1 MAIIAASAKVYYGD
15 IVNSKTLGDMITK
28 EQAREIYNYYSQ
40 IEKSE
45 KLIDDLKRA
54 IAKEKENPRYPDII
68 RDNTYHPH
76 GSICLEVP
84 YFDNLTGEFTK
95 EKGSMIY
102 NISYPQAVRVL
113 KAHVKQLK
121 RELAALQPKD

>member
-1 MAIIAASAKVYYGD
+1 
-15 IVNSKTLGDMITK
+15 MITK
-28 EQAREIYNYYSQ
+28 EQALEIYNYYSQ

-45 KLIDDLKRA
+45 QLIADLKKA
-54 IAKEKENPRYPDII
+54 IEKEKENPRFPDIL

-84 YFDNLTGEFTK
+84 YFDNDTGVFTK
-95 EKGSMIY
+95 ERGSMIY
-102 NISYPQAVRVL
+102 NISYLQAMTVL

-121 RELAALQPKD
+121 RELSELQPE

>member
-1 MAIIAASAKVYYGD
+1 MATV
-15 IVNSKTLGDMITK
+15 TK
-28 EQAREIYNYYSQ
+28 EQAREIYNHYSQ

-45 KLIDDLKRA
+45 QLIDNLKRA
-54 IAKEKENPRYPDII
+54 IEKEKEKPEFPNII
-68 RDNTYHPH
+68 RDNSYHPH
-76 GSICLEVP
+76 GSICINVP

-95 EKGSMIY
+95 DKGSMVY

-121 RELAALQPKD
+121 RELEQLQPKDEEDTL

>member
-1 MAIIAASAKVYYGD
+1 MAIV
-15 IVNSKTLGDMITK
+15 TK

-45 KLIDDLKRA
+45 RLIADLKRA
-54 IAKEKENPRYPDII
+54 IEKEKENPRFPDII
-68 RDNTYHPH
+68 RDDTYHPH

-84 YFDNLTGEFTK
+84 YFDNMTGEFTK
-95 EKGSMIY
+95 ERGSMIF
-102 NISYPQAVRVL
+102 NISYSQAVRVL

-121 RELAALQPKD
+121 RELAALQPKED

>member
-1 MAIIAASAKVYYGD
+1 MAIV
-15 IVNSKTLGDMITK
+15 TK

-45 KLIDDLKRA
+45 KLIADLKRA
-54 IAKEKENPRYPDII
+54 IEKEKETPDFTDII

-76 GSICLEVP
+76 GSICLDVP

-102 NISYPQAVRVL
+102 NISYPSAIRVL

-121 RELAALQPKD
+121 RELAALQPKED